1 MTGFLDAPPA
11 PAAIVITE
19 DGGVQLDK
27 FAYAAAQYRKEHRRV
42 VIDGSCRSACCLALS
57 VQDVC
62 VTPRAAVKF
71 HYAYEF
77 GTYRPRYDIIN
88 QMLSVIPTSIRI
100 AVDGHLQRNYSAQA
114 TLYYSELKSLGIRD
128 CASRGATP
136 NFRAQTPPLTDER
149 LAMLAVPML
158 RQQEPAA
165 TADVVKKPALT
176 LRRIDS
182 ATAVPIA
189 PSTLLY
195 RAVVRVASLPARLVH
210 SIWR

>member
-19 DGGVQLDK
+19 DGGGLVDK
-27 FAYAAAQYRKEHRRV
+27 FAYAAARYRKEHRRV
-42 VIDGSCRSACCLALS
+42 VIDGSCRSACWLALS

-62 VTPRAAVKF
+62 VTPRAVVKF

-77 GTYRPRYDIIN
+77 GTYRRRYDITN
-88 QMLSVIPTSIRI
+88 QMLSVIPTSVRI
-100 AVDGHLQRNYSAQA
+100 AIDGHLQRNYSAQA
-114 TLYYSELKSLGIRD
+114 TLFYSELKSLGIRD
-128 CASRGATP
+128 CASTGATP

-149 LAMLAVPML
+149 LAMLAVPMTH
-158 RQQEPAA
+158 QQQPTA
-165 TADVVKKPALT
+165 TANAERKPALT

-182 ATAVPIA
+182 ANSVPVR

-195 RAVVRVASLPARLVH
+195 RAAVRVASLPARFVQSL
-210 SIWR
+210 WR